1 MDEKLLIFNNL
12 IKEKK
17 EKYPNIA
24 HIWKNYIKIKK
35 TQIEKILDKGIEMFT
50 NIEQL
55 KTEDMDMET
64 IILLYILHVPINDN
78 N

>member
-35 TQIEKILDKGIEMFT
+35 HKLRKYSIRE
-50 NIEQL
+50 
-55 KTEDMDMET
+55 
-64 IILLYILHVPINDN
+64 
-78 N
+78 